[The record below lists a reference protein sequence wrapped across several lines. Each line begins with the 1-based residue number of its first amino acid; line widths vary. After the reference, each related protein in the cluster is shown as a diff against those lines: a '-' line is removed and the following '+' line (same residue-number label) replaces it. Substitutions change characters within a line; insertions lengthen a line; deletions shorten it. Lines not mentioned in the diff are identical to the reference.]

1 MAKLGRVILHKRDP
15 SKNCFVGKVYGLVM
29 VQATWNS
36 KCNVLNSKIACYF
49 WFVEDDL
56 LWTLCI
62 LIFAIAIFL
71 INIANVMKS
80 IPICL
85 SHIIHELQIIRPLYS
100 VNEKVISYIS
110 VWSSN
115 WTHCHFHLN
124 IFFAIELWES
134 KRWKSK

>member
-29 VQATWNS
+29 VWATWNS
-36 KCNVLNSKIACYF
+36 KYIVLNSKIACYF

-62 LIFAIAIFL
+62 LIFATAIFL

-85 SHIIHELQIIRPLYS
+85 SHIIHEMQIIRPLYS
-100 VNEKVISYIS
+100 VNETVISYVCMKFQLDTLS
-110 VWSSN
+110 LSSKY
-115 WTHCHFHLN
+115 
-124 IFFAIELWES
+124 FFLQELWES
-134 KRWKSK
+134 KGGFI